1 MMKKRKLHYLS
12 PRDRAW
18 SSFRGILLYI
28 ICIFWAGTAI
38 IPMVW
43 VFINSFKDSNE
54 ILMNS
59 IALPREWTLKNYV
72 TMANYPGTNLVR
84 SFFNSI
90 VISIGTVVGVVFCAG
105 LAAYAISRFS
115 NRFTKLIAVVLN
127 AVLLI
132 PSFSTLIPNFVTI
145 SASPFRG
152 TYLAVIL
159 PLIASNMS
167 FSTLFLTGQINSLP
181 MELDEAAMIE
191 GAGTMQIYWRIIF
204 PLSKPMFSTIA
215 TMVFIWAY
223 NDLLTSMTYLSD
235 RKMQPVSV
243 ILSNV
248 SNMFGTDYGAMMAA
262 IFFTILPLLLLYV
275 CMQEQVVKGLTAG
288 SVKG

>member
-105 LAAYAISRFS
+105 HAAYAISRVS
-115 NRFTKLIAVVLN
+115 NR
-127 AVLLI
+127 
-132 PSFSTLIPNFVTI
+132 VT
-145 SASPFRG
+145 
-152 TYLAVIL
+152 
-159 PLIASNMS
+159 
-167 FSTLFLTGQINSLP
+167 
-181 MELDEAAMIE
+181 
-191 GAGTMQIYWRIIF
+191 
-204 PLSKPMFSTIA
+204 
-215 TMVFIWAY
+215 
-223 NDLLTSMTYLSD
+223 
-235 RKMQPVSV
+235 
-243 ILSNV
+243 
-248 SNMFGTDYGAMMAA
+248 
-262 IFFTILPLLLLYV
+262 
-275 CMQEQVVKGLTAG
+275 
-288 SVKG
+288 

>member
-1 MMKKRKLHYLS
+1 MKRKLHYES
-12 PRDRAW
+12 PRDQAW
-18 SSFRGILLYI
+18 ATFRGIVLYI
-28 ICIFWAGTAI
+28 VVIAWACTAI
-38 IPMVW
+38 VPMVW
-43 VFINSFKDSNE
+43 VFINSFKESNE
-54 ILMNS
+54 ILMDS
-59 IALPREWTLKNYV
+59 IALPSKWTLVNYI
-72 TMANYPGTNLVR
+72 TMANYPGTNLSR
-84 SFFNSI
+84 SFLNSLI
-90 VISIGTVVGVVFCAG
+90 ISCGTVLGVVFCAG
-105 LAAYAISRFS
+105 FAAYSISRFS
-115 NRFTKLIAVVLN
+115 NRFTRFISVLFN
-127 AVLLI
+127 AVLLV

-152 TYLAVIL
+152 THMAVIL

-181 MELDEAAMIE
+181 RDLDEAAIID
-191 GAGTMQIYWRIIF
+191 GATTMQIYWKIIW
-204 PLSKPMFSTIA
+204 PLSTPMFATIA
-215 TMVFIWAY
+215 TMVFIWSY
-223 NDLLTSMTYLSD
+223 NDLLTSMTYLSN

-275 CMQEQVVKGLTAG
+275 CLQEQVVKGLTAG